1 MANQREYENIDDF
14 FSSIGISPGYYAGN
28 YPKSIFSDSL
38 TELDESQK
46 NSTEREITLS
56 EKFKKDLKQ
65 DIKFKEDEK
74 KQIENQLI
82 LLDLKIDQYDI
93 LIGNI
98 DKKIISLSNEIN
110 SSINE
115 VKVAY
120 DARVAAGCSNSLHW
134 NLVRQSKYTTFGDV
148 NDTITLSEY
157 VVEDS
162 PNLRIDYSKYG
173 AKYYRKPQNQ
183 DYGFYTPLD
192 FDGSIGIAKSSLT
205 IVGAGGTIGILVG
218 DEIIDNIDNPVIF
231 SKANIPSVVGF
242 GTTLSVVSTIDF
254 YGSISVGSTILS
266 GVGTGTTTGIST
278 DYAINLS
285 GVLPENTTIVGIGT
299 TTILQSDIWDPN
311 AGGSGVG
318 GFITTS
324 VIVDSLIL
332 NQSAIVGIA
341 TTEPEIFKIG
351 IIQTLPTLNLSEN
364 SIGSASSINFLVI
377 RKAQENIFE
386 FDINNNPINPI
397 KVGILDDSTISVG
410 HKLVRVNNGKPV
422 GPFKWEEILG
432 PKYAPEPECGAG
444 FSRYYFGNRS
454 WPIKTIRTYDSEG
467 ILLSTSSQ
475 YAELG
480 DKIVISV
487 GSTSSVRNGIGYTST
502 PGGPY
507 PVPSGGLD
515 GSYCQQLAT
524 NITTKESERDIIITR
539 NVPQI
544 DNLISSSLALR
555 RIRDKLEGQAFCL
568 LQGKIHSQVELNN
581 LKKDL
586 TALNST
592 DFREFEPSSYYFN
605 ENNGKFGSQ
614 NII

>member
-1 MANQREYENIDDF
+1 MGVDYKNIDEF
-14 FSSIGISPGYYAGN
+14 FESIGISQDYYLGN

-38 TELDESQK
+38 TELDDFQK
-46 NSTEREITLS
+46 KSTERETTLS
-56 EKFKKDLKQ
+56 EKFKKDLRQ
-65 DIKFKEDEK
+65 DIKFKEEEK
-74 KQIENQLI
+74 KQIENQLT

-98 DKKIISLSNEIN
+98 DKKIVSLSNEIN

-120 DARVAAGCSNSLHW
+120 DARVAAGCSNSLYW
-134 NLVRQSKYTTFGDV
+134 NLSKQSTYETFGDV
-148 NDTITLSEY
+148 NDIIILSEY
-157 VVEDS
+157 AVEES
-162 PNLRIDYSKYG
+162 PSLRIDYSKYG

-183 DYGFYTPLD
+183 DYGVYTPLD
-192 FDGSIGIAKSSLT
+192 FDGNIGVAKSSLT
-205 IVGAGGTIGILVG
+205 IISAGGTTGILIG
-218 DEIIDNIDNPVIF
+218 DEIIDNIDNPVVF

-242 GTTLSVVSTIDF
+242 GTTLFSLSSVDF
-254 YGSISVGSTILS
+254 RGSISVGSTILS

-278 DYAINLS
+278 NYAINLS
-285 GVLPENTTIVGIGT
+285 GILPNNTIIVGIGT

-311 AGGSGVG
+311 AGGSGIG
-318 GFITTS
+318 GFISTS

-341 TTEPEIFKIG
+341 TTEPEIFKVGVIE
-351 IIQTLPTLNLSEN
+351 TLPTLNLSKN
-364 SIGSASSINFLVI
+364 SIGSASSTNFLVI
-377 RKAQENIFE
+377 RKTQEDVFE

-397 KVGILDDSTISVG
+397 KVGVLDNSTIGVG

-454 WPIKTIRTYDSEG
+454 WPLKITYTYDSEG
-467 ILLSTSSQ
+467 ILVGSAEE
-475 YAELG
+475 YAEIG
-480 DKIVISV
+480 ETIKISV
-487 GSTSSVRNGIGYTST
+487 GSTSSVRYGIGYTGT

-524 NITTKESERDIIITR
+524 NITTKESERDTIISR
-539 NVPQI
+539 NLPQI
-544 DNLISSSLALR
+544 DNLIGSSLALR

-568 LQGKIHSQVELNN
+568 LQGKINSQVELNN
-581 LKKDL
+581 LKRDL
-586 TALNST
+586 NSLIST
-592 DFREFEPSSYYFN
+592 DFSEFEPNSYYFN
-605 ENNGKFGSQ
+605 EDNGKFNSQ
-614 NII
+614 NIL

>member
-1 MANQREYENIDDF
+1 MGVDYKNIDEF
-14 FSSIGISPGYYAGN
+14 FESIGISQDYYLGN

-38 TELDESQK
+38 TELDEFQK
-46 NSTEREITLS
+46 KSTEKETTLS
-56 EKFKKDLKQ
+56 EKFKKDLRQ
-65 DIKFKEDEK
+65 DIKFKEEEK
-74 KQIENQLI
+74 KQIENQLT

-98 DKKIISLSNEIN
+98 DKKIVSLSNEIN
-110 SSINE
+110 ASINE

-120 DARVAAGCSNSLHW
+120 DARVSAGCSNSLYW
-134 NLVRQSKYTTFGDV
+134 NLSRQSTYETFGDI

-157 VVEDS
+157 VVEES
-162 PNLRIDYSKYG
+162 PSLRIDYHKYG

-192 FDGSIGIAKSSLT
+192 FDGNIGVAKSSLT
-205 IVGAGGTIGILVG
+205 IVSAGGTSGILIG
-218 DEIIDNIDNPVIF
+218 DEIIDNIDNPVVF
-231 SKANIPSVVGF
+231 SKSNIPSVVGF
-242 GTTLSVVSTIDF
+242 GTTLSVVSSVDF

-285 GVLPENTTIVGIGT
+285 GVLPENTIIVGIGT

-311 AGGSGVG
+311 AGGSGIG
-318 GFITTS
+318 GFISTS

-341 TTEPEIFKIG
+341 TTEPEIFKVGVIE
-351 IIQTLPTLNLSEN
+351 TLPTLNLSKN
-364 SIGSASSINFLVI
+364 SIGSASSTNFLVI
-377 RKAQENIFE
+377 RKTQEDVFE

-397 KVGILDDSTISVG
+397 KVGVLDNSTIGVG
-410 HKLVRVNNGKPV
+410 HKLIRVNNGKPV

-454 WPIKTIRTYDSEG
+454 WPLKITYTYDSEG
-467 ILLSTSSQ
+467 MLVGSTEE

-480 DKIVISV
+480 DTIAISI
-487 GSTSSVRNGIGYTST
+487 GSTSSVRYGIGYTGT

-507 PVPSGGLD
+507 SVPSGGLD
-515 GSYCQQLAT
+515 GSYCQQLAS
-524 NITTKESERDIIITR
+524 NIATKESTRDTIISR
-539 NVPQI
+539 NLPQI

-568 LQGKIHSQVELNN
+568 LQGKINSQVELNN

-586 TALNST
+586 NSLIST
-592 DFREFEPSSYYFN
+592 DFSEFEPNSYYFN
-605 ENNGKFGSQ
+605 EDNGKFNSQ
-614 NII
+614 NIL

>member
-1 MANQREYENIDDF
+1 MGVDYKNIDEF
-14 FSSIGISPGYYAGN
+14 FESIGISQDYYLGN

-38 TELDESQK
+38 TELDEFQK
-46 NSTEREITLS
+46 KSTEKETTLS
-56 EKFKKDLKQ
+56 EKFKKDLRQ
-65 DIKFKEDEK
+65 DIKFKEEEK
-74 KQIENQLI
+74 KQIENQLT

-98 DKKIISLSNEIN
+98 DKKIVSLANEIN
-110 SSINE
+110 ASIND

-120 DARVAAGCSNSLHW
+120 DARVAAGCSNSLYW
-134 NLVRQSKYTTFGDV
+134 NLGRQSTYRTFGII
-148 NDTITLSEY
+148 NDDITLSEY
-157 VVEDS
+157 VVEEN

-192 FDGSIGIAKSSLT
+192 FDGNIGVAKSSLT
-205 IVGAGGTIGILVG
+205 IVSAGGTSGILVG
-218 DEIIDNIDNPVIF
+218 DEIIDNIDNPIIF

-242 GTTLSVVSTIDF
+242 GTTLSIVSSIDF
-254 YGSISVGSTILS
+254 YGSISAGSTILS

-278 DYAINLS
+278 NYAINLS
-285 GVLPENTTIVGIGT
+285 GILPNNTIIVGIGT
-299 TTILQSDIWDPN
+299 TTILQSDIWNPN
-311 AGGSGVG
+311 AGGSGIG
-318 GFITTS
+318 GFISTS
-324 VIVDSLIL
+324 VVVDSLIL

-341 TTEPEIFKIG
+341 TTEPEIFKVGTIE
-351 IIQTLPTLNLSEN
+351 TLPTLNLSKN
-364 SIGSASSINFLVI
+364 SIGSGSSANFLVI
-377 RKAQENIFE
+377 RKTQEDVFE

-397 KVGILDDSTISVG
+397 KVGILDNSTIGVG

-422 GPFKWEEILG
+422 GPFKWEEVLG

-454 WPIKTIRTYDSEG
+454 WPLKITYTYDPEG
-467 ILLSTSSQ
+467 MLVGSTEE

-480 DKIVISV
+480 DTIAISI
-487 GSTSSVRNGIGYTST
+487 GSTSSVRYGIGYTGT

-524 NITTKESERDIIITR
+524 NITTKESTRDTIISR
-539 NVPQI
+539 NLPQI

-555 RIRDKLEGQAFCL
+555 NTRDRLEGQAFCL
-568 LQGKIHSQVELNN
+568 LQGKINSQVELNN

-586 TALNST
+586 NSLIKT
-592 DFREFEPSSYYFN
+592 DFAEFEPSSYYFN
-605 ENNGKFGSQ
+605 KDNGKFNSQ
-614 NII
+614 NIL